1 MRCMSAILA
10 LASLLCGCS
19 PNEGTGGPAPE
30 SDARVAERIKE
41 SIPQA
46 SSSPIADWQALS
58 AAGGA
63 PKVEAMDDQS
73 LSMVLMSLPGA
84 SKHKETFE
92 SETIE
97 VKKLA
102 SAIYKSEAKGYGT
115 LLQPEFI
122 TECKCSVDKDKAT
135 GTVSFRAEGLY
146 QGKVEFTARRTNGD
160 WRIEEFRLPGYE
172 LRVERGADGK
182 WKMSKP

>member
-1 MRCMSAILA
+1 MRCTSALLVLA
-10 LASLLCGCS
+10 FLSCGCS
-19 PNEGTGGPAPE
+19 PNEGTGGSAPE

-41 SIPQA
+41 SIPLS

-58 AAGGA
+58 TAGGV
-63 PKVEAMDDQS
+63 PKIETMDNQS
-73 LSMVLMSLPGA
+73 LSMVLMSLPGS

-92 SETIE
+92 SETVE

-102 SAIYKSEAKGYGT
+102 AAIYKSEAKGYGT

-135 GTVSFRAEGLY
+135 GTVTFRAEGLY
-146 QGKVEFTARRTNGD
+146 RGKVEFTARRTNSD

-182 WKMSKP
+182 WKMSKK